1 MLRTCLLAFSGK
13 MDNHFTALWDGGHF
27 KFWSRE
33 TLSGVLTERGFTDVR
48 FVGTGRCAVCLEEYD
63 PDCPETGGRGW
74 KMKILGLNAFHG
86 DASAAVLRDGQ
97 LVGALEE
104 ERLNRI
110 KHWAGLPL
118 LAAKA
123 CLEGAQP
130 DHIAISRDP
139 KAHLTDK
146 LFRAALRPH
155 QWLKLTSRATNSVRI
170 AQVGEV
176 LAAEGIVPREC
187 RRVHFVEHHRAHLA
201 SAFFASPFQEAAVI
215 SIDGFGDFSS
225 VMWGIGKGNHIEVRS
240 NVSFPHSLGI
250 FYTAFTQFLGFPK
263 YGDEYKM
270 MGLSAYGEPRFAE
283 QVRRVVRTE
292 GDQCRLDLGYFTHH
306 SKGVEMTWYGG
317 EPVLGEMFS
326 HKMVA
331 EFGHPR
337 APRSE
342 IRQRDMDLAASVQ
355 LVLEE
360 NYFALLNFVQKQTG
374 AAALCLAGGVALNC
388 VANGMIF
395 ERTNFRNVYVQPA
408 AHDAGTSIGAALYVQ
423 HQELKLPRCFEMRH
437 VYYGPEYTDGEI
449 LRDLEAAG
457 CKYRKLTEEDL
468 IGSTVEAI
476 AHGKIVGWFQGRMEF
491 GPRALGNRSILA
503 DPRRKDMKEIL
514 NSRIKYREPFRPFCP
529 SILSER
535 VGEYFETDYPSPFM
549 VMAYKIKSKQRERI
563 PAVTH
568 GDGTGRLQTVER
580 DLNPRYWK
588 LIHKFEEV
596 TGVPVLLNTS
606 FNENEPI
613 VQTPAQ
619 AIDCFLRTRMDV
631 LSIGGF
637 VLHKEENARLS
648 ENRAAFAELQTG

>member
-1 MLRTCLLAFSGK
+1 M
-13 MDNHFTALWDGGHF
+13 N
-27 KFWSRE
+27 
-33 TLSGVLTERGFTDVR
+33 
-48 FVGTGRCAVCLEEYD
+48 
-63 PDCPETGGRGW
+63 
-74 KMKILGLNAFHG
+74 ILGLNAFHG

-97 LVGALEE
+97 LIAALEE

-123 CLEGAQP
+123 CLHGAQL
-130 DHIAISRDP
+130 DHIAISRNP
-139 KAHLTDK
+139 RAHLADK
-146 LFRAALRPH
+146 LLRVAVRPH
-155 QWLKLTSRATNSVRI
+155 RWPKLTARATNSVRI
-170 AQVGEV
+170 AQVGDL
-176 LAAEGIVPREC
+176 LAAEGIAARPA

-201 SAFFASPFQEAAVI
+201 SAFFVSPFEEAAVV

-225 VMWGIGKGNHIEVRS
+225 VMWGVGNGNQIEVRGS
-240 NVSFPHSLGI
+240 VSFPHSLGI

-283 QVRRVVRTE
+283 QVRRVVHTD
-292 GDQCRLDLGYFTHH
+292 GDQCRMNLDYFTHH
-306 SKGVEMTWYGG
+306 SEGVEMTWYGG
-317 EPVLGEMFS
+317 EPVLGNVFS
-326 HKMVA
+326 HKMA
-331 EFGHPR
+331 DEFGEPR
-337 APRSE
+337 VLRSE
-342 IRQRDMDLAASVQ
+342 IQQRDRDLAASVQ

-374 AAALCLAGGVALNC
+374 AAAICLAGGVALNC

-395 ERTNFRNVYVQPA
+395 ERTDFRDVYVQPA
-408 AHDAGTSIGAALYVQ
+408 AHDGGTSIGAALYVQ
-423 HQELKLPRCFEMRH
+423 HQELKLPRRFEMRH
-437 VYYGPEYTDGEI
+437 VYYGPEYSDSEI
-449 LRDLEAAG
+449 LHDLEAAG
-457 CKYRKLTEEDL
+457 CKYHKLAEEDL
-468 IGSTVEAI
+468 IDCTVEAI
-476 AHGKIVGWFQGRMEF
+476 AQGKIVGWFQGRMEF

-503 DPRRKDMKEIL
+503 DPRRKDMKAIL

-529 SILSER
+529 SILAER

-549 VMAYKIKSKQRERI
+549 VMAYKIKPEQRERI

-580 DLNPRYWK
+580 EVNELYWK
-588 LIHKFEEV
+588 LIHKFGEA

-613 VQTPAQ
+613 VQTPGQ
-619 AIDCFLRTRMDV
+619 AIDCFLRTQMDV

-637 VLHKEENARLS
+637 LLRKEENVHLS

>member
-1 MLRTCLLAFSGK
+1 M
-13 MDNHFTALWDGGHF
+13 N
-27 KFWSRE
+27 
-33 TLSGVLTERGFTDVR
+33 
-48 FVGTGRCAVCLEEYD
+48 
-63 PDCPETGGRGW
+63 
-74 KMKILGLNAFHG
+74 ILGLNAFHA
-86 DASAAVLRDGQ
+86 DASAALLRDGQ
-97 LVGALEE
+97 LVLALEE
-104 ERLNRI
+104 ERLNRV
-110 KHWAGLPL
+110 KHWAGLPM

-123 CLEGAQP
+123 CLDGAQP

-139 KAHLTDK
+139 RAHLRDK
-146 LFRAALRPH
+146 LLRAALRPH
-155 QWLKLTSRATNSVRI
+155 KWLNLASRATNSVRV
-170 AQVGEV
+170 ARVGEE
-176 LAAEGIVPREC
+176 LAAAGIVPREA
-187 RRVHFVEHHRAHLA
+187 RQVHFVEHHRAHLA
-201 SAFFASPFQEAAVI
+201 SAFFASPFEEAAVV

-225 VMWGIGKGNHIEVRS
+225 VMWGMGKDNQIEVRGS
-240 NVSFPHSLGI
+240 VSFPHSLGI

-270 MGLSAYGEPRFAE
+270 MGLSAYGEPRFSE

-292 GDQCRLDLGYFTHH
+292 KDQCRLSLDYFTHH
-306 SKGVEMTWYGG
+306 NKGVEMTWDGQ
-317 EPVLGEMFS
+317 EPVLGAVFS
-326 HKMVA
+326 RKMA
-331 EFGHPR
+331 EEFGDPR

-374 AAALCLAGGVALNC
+374 AAAVCLAGGVALNC

-395 ERTNFRNVYVQPA
+395 ERTNFRDVYVQPA

-423 HQELKLPRCFEMRH
+423 HQELKLPRSFEMRH
-437 VYYGPEYTDGEI
+437 VYYGPEYSDSEI

-457 CKYRKLTEEDL
+457 CKYHKLAEEDL
-468 IGSTVEAI
+468 INCTVQAI
-476 AHGKIVGWFQGRMEF
+476 SQGKIVGWFQGRMEF

-514 NSRIKYREPFRPFCP
+514 NTRIKYREPFRPFCP
-529 SILSER
+529 SILAEK
-535 VGEYFETDYPSPFM
+535 VGDYFETDYPSPFM
-549 VMAYKIKSKQRERI
+549 VMAYKIKPGQRERI

-580 DLNPRYWK
+580 EVNLRYWR

-613 VQTPAQ
+613 VQAPAQ

-637 VLHKEENARLS
+637 ILHKKENVHLS
-648 ENRAAFAELQTG
+648 ENRAAFAELQKG

>member
-1 MLRTCLLAFSGK
+1 
-13 MDNHFTALWDGGHF
+13 
-27 KFWSRE
+27 
-33 TLSGVLTERGFTDVR
+33 
-48 FVGTGRCAVCLEEYD
+48 
-63 PDCPETGGRGW
+63 
-74 KMKILGLNAFHG
+74 MKILGINAFHG
-86 DASAAVLRDGQ
+86 DSSAALLRDGQ
-97 LVGALEE
+97 LVIALEE
-104 ERLNRI
+104 ERLNRT
-110 KHWAGLPL
+110 KHWAGLPVG
-118 LAAKA
+118 AAKA
-123 CLEGAQP
+123 CLEGVQP
-130 DHIAISRDP
+130 DHIAISRNP
-139 KAHLTDK
+139 KAHLKDK
-146 LFRAALRPH
+146 LLRAVLRPH
-155 QWLKLTSRATNSVRI
+155 RWLNLSSRAANSVRI
-170 AQVGEV
+170 AQVGDL
-176 LAAEGIVPREC
+176 LAADGIVSLQRPP
-187 RRVHFVEHHRAHLA
+187 VHFVEHHRAHLA
-201 SAFFASPFQEAAVI
+201 SAFFASPFEKAAVI

-225 VMWGIGKGNHIEVRS
+225 VMWGLGKANQIEVRGS
-240 NVSFPHSLGI
+240 VSFPHSLGI

-263 YGDEYKM
+263 FGDEYKM

-292 GDQCRLDLGYFTHH
+292 GDQCRLNLDYFTHH
-306 SKGVEMTWYGG
+306 NKGVEMTWYGG
-317 EPVLGEMFS
+317 EPALGPIFS
-326 HKMVA
+326 QKIA
-331 EFGHPR
+331 DEFGAPR
-337 APRSE
+337 APRAE

-360 NYFALLNFVQKQTG
+360 NFFALLNFVQRQTG
-374 AAALCLAGGVALNC
+374 EAAVCLAGGVALNC

-395 ERTNFRNVYVQPA
+395 ERTDFRDVYVQPA

-423 HQELKLPRCFEMRH
+423 HQELRLPRCFEMRH

-457 CKYRKLTEEDL
+457 CTYHKFEEEDL
-468 IGSTVEAI
+468 ISRTVKAI
-476 AHGKIVGWFQGRMEF
+476 VQGKIVGLFQGRMEF

-529 SILSER
+529 SILAER

-549 VMAYKIKSKQRERI
+549 VMAYKIKPSQREQI

-580 DLNPRYWK
+580 EVNPRYWR
-588 LIHKFEEV
+588 LIRKFDEV

-613 VQTPAQ
+613 VQTPAE

-637 VLHKEENARLS
+637 LLHKEENLNLS
-648 ENRAAFAELQTG
+648 ENRSAFAELQSG

>member
-1 MLRTCLLAFSGK
+1 M
-13 MDNHFTALWDGGHF
+13 N
-27 KFWSRE
+27 
-33 TLSGVLTERGFTDVR
+33 
-48 FVGTGRCAVCLEEYD
+48 
-63 PDCPETGGRGW
+63 
-74 KMKILGLNAFHG
+74 ILGLNAFHG
-86 DASAAVLRDGQ
+86 DASAALLRDGQ
-97 LVGALEE
+97 LVAALEE
-104 ERLNRI
+104 ERLNRV
-110 KHWAGLPL
+110 KHWAGLPV

-123 CLEGAQP
+123 CLQGTQP
-130 DHIAISRDP
+130 DHVAISRNP
-139 KAHLTDK
+139 KAHLAVK
-146 LFRAALRPH
+146 LLRAALRPH
-155 QWLKLTSRATNSVRI
+155 RWLNLSSRAVNSIRI
-170 AQVGEV
+170 AQVGEL
-176 LAAEGIVPREC
+176 LAAEGIVPRGA
-187 RRVHFVEHHRAHLA
+187 RQVHFVEHHRAHLA
-201 SAFFASPFQEAAVI
+201 SAFFASPFEEAAVI

-225 VMWGIGKGNHIEVRS
+225 VMWGVGKGNQIDVRGS
-240 NVSFPHSLGI
+240 VSFPHSLGI

-263 YGDEYKM
+263 FGDEYKM

-283 QVRRVVRTE
+283 QVRSVVRTE
-292 GDQCRLDLGYFTHH
+292 RDQCRLNLEYFTHH
-306 SKGVEMTWYGG
+306 SKGVDMTWYGG
-317 EPVLGEMFS
+317 EPAVGAVFS
-326 HKMVA
+326 HRMVE
-331 EFGHPR
+331 EFGEPR
-337 APRSE
+337 VPRSE
-342 IRQRDMDLAASVQ
+342 IRQKDKDLAASVQ

-374 AAALCLAGGVALNC
+374 ATAVCLAGGVALNC

-395 ERTNFRNVYVQPA
+395 ERTNFRQVYVQPA

-437 VYYGPEYTDGEI
+437 VYYGPEYSDGEI

-457 CKYRKLTEEDL
+457 CKYHKLAEEDL
-468 IGSTVEAI
+468 IGRTVEAI
-476 AHGKIVGWFQGRMEF
+476 AQGRIVGWFQGRMEF

-503 DPRRKDMKEIL
+503 DPRRTDMKEIL

-529 SILSER
+529 SILAER

-549 VMAYKIKSKQRERI
+549 VMAYKIKPEQRERI

-580 DLNPRYWK
+580 EVSPQYWK

-637 VLHKEENARLS
+637 ILNKEENVCLS
-648 ENRAAFAELQTG
+648 EKRVAFADLTVSS

>member
-1 MLRTCLLAFSGK
+1 
-13 MDNHFTALWDGGHF
+13 
-27 KFWSRE
+27 
-33 TLSGVLTERGFTDVR
+33 
-48 FVGTGRCAVCLEEYD
+48 
-63 PDCPETGGRGW
+63 
-74 KMKILGLNAFHG
+74 MKILGLNAFHG

-97 LVGALEE
+97 LVAALEE

-130 DHIAISRDP
+130 DHIAISRNP
-139 KAHLTDK
+139 KAHLRDK
-146 LFRAALRPH
+146 LVRAALRPH
-155 QWLKLTSRATNSVRI
+155 RWLNLTSRAVNSARI
-170 AQVGEV
+170 AHVGEV
-176 LAAEGIVPREC
+176 LAAEGIVSQQARQ
-187 RRVHFVEHHRAHLA
+187 VHFVEHHRAHLA
-201 SAFFASPFQEAAVI
+201 SAFFPSPFEEAAVI

-225 VMWGIGKGNHIEVRS
+225 VMWGVGKANQIEVRGS
-240 NVSFPHSLGI
+240 VSFPHSLGI

-283 QVRRVVRTE
+283 QVRRVVCTQS
-292 GDQCRLDLGYFTHH
+292 DQCRLDLDYFTHH

-317 EPVLGEMFS
+317 EPVLGEVFS
-326 HKMVA
+326 RKMIE
-331 EFGHPR
+331 EFGDPR
-337 APRSE
+337 APGSE

-374 AAALCLAGGVALNC
+374 ATVLCLAGGVALNC

-395 ERTNFRNVYVQPA
+395 ERTNFRHVYVQPA

-437 VYYGPEYTDGEI
+437 VYYGPGFSDSEI
-449 LRDLEAAG
+449 LPDLEAAE
-457 CKYRKLTEEDL
+457 CKYHRLADEDL
-468 IGSTVEAI
+468 IGRTVEAI
-476 AHGKIVGWFQGRMEF
+476 AQGKIAGWFQGRMEF

-529 SILSER
+529 SILAER

-549 VMAYKIKSKQRERI
+549 VMAYKIKPDQRERI

-580 DLNPRYWK
+580 EVNPRYWK

-637 VLHKEENARLS
+637 VLHKEENVHLS
-648 ENRAAFAELQTG
+648 ENRTAFAELQTG